1 MIPRQFSISKRSAW
15 EGSMINRIVAGI
27 RGNLVAWLALFV
39 ALGGT
44 SLAAS
49 HYVINSTKQINPK
62 VIKKLKGNRGPRGA
76 TGLGG
81 PAGATGPAGAQGP
94 AGTPNTANFFNKTE
108 SDGRYLGA
116 GATAADS
123 AKLGGSPASEF
134 TVGAGGQAGR
144 WQELIDGQKEA
155 SFMAIPGIGELS
167 VECATIT
174 PATNVTLTA
183 EAPLVFVMSDTIP
196 SGHATK
202 MESKA
207 LAAGKTIT
215 STFAPPEVGTGQ
227 TIIQASTVAA
237 APTDDFVAITVSSS
251 VTEGKCRFQANYTL
265 ATKTF

>member
-1 MIPRQFSISKRSAW
+1 
-15 EGSMINRIVAGI
+15 MINRIVAGI

-123 AKLGGSPASEF
+123 AKLGGTAAKEF
-134 TVGAGGQAGR
+134 TFGAGGQAGR
-144 WQELIDGQKEA
+144 FQELIDKGTEP
-155 SFMAIPGIGELS
+155 SFLAIPGIGELS
-167 VECATIT
+167 VGCTVT
-174 PATNVTLTA
+174 PTHTTSVKLTREAETVFLMWDTLPNGQPSKMESAVLSPT
-183 EAPLVFVMSDTIP
+183 TIP
-196 SGHATK
+196 SLEAVFV
-202 MESKA
+202 S
-207 LAAGKTIT
+207 AANG
-215 STFAPPEVGTGQ
+215 SGTML
-227 TIIQASTVAA
+227 IQASTVAA
-237 APTDDFVAITVSSS
+237 NPSDQFASITVSAS
-251 VTEGKCRFQANYTL
+251 VIEGVCRFQANYTL

>member
-1 MIPRQFSISKRSAW
+1 MIHRT
-15 EGSMINRIVAGI
+15 VAAI

-62 VIKKLKGNRGPRGA
+62 VVKKLKGSRGPRGA
-76 TGLGG
+76 
-81 PAGATGPAGAQGP
+81 AGATGATGPQGP

-108 SDGRYLGA
+108 SDGRYLGV
-116 GATAADS
+116 GAKAADS
-123 AKLGGSPASEF
+123 AKLGGSSASEF

-144 WQELIDGQKEA
+144 WQELINGQKEA

-167 VECATIT
+167 VECDTGT
-174 PATNVTLTA
+174 PATNVMLTA
-183 EAPLVFVMSDTIP
+183 EAPLVFVMWDSIP
-196 SGHATK
+196 NGKVSEMK
-202 MESKA
+202 SVA
-207 LAAGKTIT
+207 LAVGKTIIT
-215 STFAPPEVGTGQ
+215 TFDKTEQGTGQ

-237 APTDDFVAITVSSS
+237 EPTDDFAAITVSSS